1 MRQPRTALIT
11 CVRVRF
17 QECDPLGHVNNT
29 VYLGYLE
36 QAAIDHATA
45 VGWPSERLQAEFGAV
60 FVARRHEIDFL
71 KPARENDVL
80 EITTW
85 PEEMSGARAF
95 RRYEVCKIDAD
106 PLELPPA
113 RLVGAADLAGA
124 PSGIRMVRAR
134 TEWAFVN
141 LARSRPVRIP
151 AEVANDFLM
160 EETA

>member
-1 MRQPRTALIT
+1 MRQPRTGLVT

-45 VGWPSERLQAEFGAV
+45 VGWPGERLQAEFGAV

-71 KPARENDVL
+71 RPARQNDVL

-85 PEEMSGARAF
+85 PEDMAGARAF
-95 RRYEVCKIDAD
+95 RRYDVRKVEAD
-106 PLELPPA
+106 PLEVPPA
-113 RLVGAADLAGA
+113 QLVATAGFAGA
-124 PSGIRMVRAR
+124 RPGPLMVQAR
-134 TEWAFVN
+134 TEWAFVD

-151 AEVANDFLM
+151 PIVTNDFLM

>member
-1 MRQPRTALIT
+1 MRRPRTGLVT

-45 VGWPSERLQAEFGAV
+45 VGWPGERLQAEFGAV

-71 KPARENDVL
+71 RPARENDVL
-80 EITTW
+80 EIATW
-85 PEEMSGARAF
+85 PEDMAGARAF
-95 RRYEVCKIDAD
+95 RRYEARKIDAD

-113 RLVGAADLAGA
+113 RLVGEAELAARLGTF
-124 PSGIRMVRAR
+124 MVRAR
-134 TEWAFVN
+134 TEWAFVD

-151 AEVANDFLM
+151 AIVTDDFLM
-160 EETA
+160 E

>member
-1 MRQPRTALIT
+1 MRRARSGLVT

-45 VGWPSERLQAEFGAV
+45 VGWSGDRLQAEFGAV

-71 KPARENDVL
+71 RPARENDVL
-80 EITTW
+80 EIRTW
-85 PEEMSGARAF
+85 PEGMSGARAY
-95 RRYEVCKIDAD
+95 RAYEVRKVDAD
-106 PLELPPA
+106 PLNPPAA
-113 RLVGAADLAGA
+113 RLVTGAALLDEGA
-124 PSGIRMVRAR
+124 STMMVRAR
-134 TEWAFVN
+134 TEWAFVDVT
-141 LARSRPVRIP
+141 RGRPVRIP
-151 AEVANDFLM
+151 DSVTRDFLM